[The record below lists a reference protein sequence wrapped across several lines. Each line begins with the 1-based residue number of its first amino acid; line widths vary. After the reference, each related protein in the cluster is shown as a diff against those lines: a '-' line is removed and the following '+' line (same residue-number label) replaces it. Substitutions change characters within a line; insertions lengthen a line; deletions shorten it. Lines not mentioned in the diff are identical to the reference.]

1 MRKRRYNRVKRKNRG
16 KCKKERRY
24 SKVKGESRNAARS
37 GDVDKAIE
45 MANQFFGI
53 KKPSDRP
60 LGALIDT
67 LEGRD
72 DAKV

>member
-1 MRKRRYNRVKRKNRG
+1 MRKQRYNRVKRKNRG

-37 GDVDKAIE
+37 GDVDMAMD

-53 KKPSDRP
+53 KNPSDRH
-60 LGALIDT
+60 LGALIDS